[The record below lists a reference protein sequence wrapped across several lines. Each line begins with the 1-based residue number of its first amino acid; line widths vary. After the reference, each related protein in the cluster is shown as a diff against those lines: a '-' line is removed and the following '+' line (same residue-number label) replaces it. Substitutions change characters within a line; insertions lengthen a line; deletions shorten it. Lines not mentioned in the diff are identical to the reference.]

1 MPLNDACRSLRL
13 EALPPADRQ
22 PSGVPIAAPPCLF
35 SFVAF
40 FGLRALLR
48 LKAPACAQSSLWASR
63 LLAANRTPFT
73 WNAHSCRSLLLPAKA
88 PAQSGKADRYGS
100 FLARLTAVARFS
112 ASLRR
117 IRETLAT
124 KDQFADFLASQKT
137 GRSCHNGQPCHSK
150 AIAVSLAIAAA
161 KAGGGWWV
169 FRAAATSEG
178 RGAASQRRRA
188 WRTAT
193 CGTRAGWRGERRAA
207 HGKGFARGRERR
219 GQGENGYG
227 DSMEQGHGD
236 GKAALLREGIARG
249 AETCIIVGL
258 CFPANTYGSRFPP
271 RCPSCWAMS
280 PSAYLAAS

>member
-161 KAGGGWWV
+161 KAGGGGG
-169 FRAAATSEG
+169 FSAPQRRAKGGAPRHSAGGLGGRRHAGQGLGGEGSAAPRMGRASREGGKGEG
-178 RGAASQRRRA
+178 RARTG
-188 WRTAT
+188 TAT
-193 CGTRAGWRGERRAA
+193 RWSRAMGMGRRPCFERALRAGR
-207 HGKGFARGRERR
+207 K
-219 GQGENGYG
+219 
-227 DSMEQGHGD
+227 
-236 GKAALLREGIARG
+236 L
-249 AETCIIVGL
+249 V
-258 CFPANTYGSRFPP
+258 
-271 RCPSCWAMS
+271 
-280 PSAYLAAS
+280 

>member
-1 MPLNDACRSLRL
+1 MARFSASLRRIR
-13 EALPPADRQ
+13 ETPATKTRLRI
-22 PSGVPIAAPPCLF
+22 SLRVKRRGV
-35 SFVAF
+35 
-40 FGLRALLR
+40 RATTV
-48 LKAPACAQSSLWASR
+48 SLAIQRPSR

-161 KAGGGWWV
+161 KAGGGVVGFPRRSDERRAGRRVTAQAGLEDGDMRDKGWV
-169 FRAAATSEG
+169 E
-178 RGAASQRRRA
+178 RGAPRRA
-188 WRTAT
+188 WEGLRA
-193 CGTRAGWRGERRAA
+193 RAGKGE
-207 HGKGFARGRERR
+207 GR
-219 GQGENGYG
+219 GENGYG